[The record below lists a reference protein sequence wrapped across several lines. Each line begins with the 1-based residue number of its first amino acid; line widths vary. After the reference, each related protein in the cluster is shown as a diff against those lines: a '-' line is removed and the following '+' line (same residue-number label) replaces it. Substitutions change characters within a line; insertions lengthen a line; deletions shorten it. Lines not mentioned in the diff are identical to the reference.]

1 MKRLSSPVALCFVI
15 SISATNIFSQTITT
29 ASDNGANY
37 SGGWSNGSNGGSGFQ
52 AWNIWSSGGTG
63 GWGGNFIGNPAS
75 AGITAMSTT
84 SFGLG
89 ARESASAY
97 ANAERRLN
105 TSLAIGQTLS
115 FQWSINWDSG
125 PGGKGFDVYSG
136 SSKILTINNGGD
148 SAITCNG
155 SNVGFAYGNNV
166 MTWSFTRTDATT
178 ISVMANGRN
187 GTDSFS
193 SNIVVADGAIDRVI
207 FYAYNMQIGDQAQP
221 YFNNLTVTEPVATSM
236 AVPGDHAFLGAW
248 SPDGSNGTGMTKSS
262 NPATPDLWT
271 SYFKSSDARLISFKF
286 VADGSFDFSWG
297 ADPGR
302 AGYAKRG
309 GDSIKLNIPA
319 TGLYKFSFDQ
329 STLQYSLTRAGSEDF
344 GGYQVFSDTYSLNGG
359 EAADD
364 DGDGLTNGQEYVL
377 NTDPANFDSDADT
390 INDGVEVN
398 TTNTNP
404 LLADSDIDTLP
415 DWWEV
420 ARGLNPNS
428 SAGNDGASGDPDG
441 DNFSNKQEFEG
452 QSNPVSSVSVPA
464 NRAITFSID
473 LSRQIA
479 AGTFSASSSAVEVW
493 GTFNDWGNFTNKY
506 SLTNN
511 GSGIYSGT
519 FVVPGANGATSR
531 YKFVTFDG
539 NNTLSWEPSSDRVL
553 VMGANGQAISLPVA
567 YLGEVRPVT
576 FSVNMG
582 VQVALGRFTH
592 GTDKVFVAGNDV
604 AGGWDTGTELARVE
618 STDVYSGT
626 VFVSNVEGVTSSY
639 KFRVNN
645 SLGYE
650 GDVNPD
656 PAVDTR
662 TFTLGM
668 RDLTQANPEVYFNN
682 LNVVPANRTVTFAV
696 DMSIQQ
702 ALGKFDPALGTVQ
715 LRGLGSFNA
724 TDKVLT
730 REGTTLI
737 YKGTFVVTGDSG
749 SAVEYK
755 FFSVGVT
762 ASGFEVINP
771 NDLLQN
777 RSLTLGATDSPMA
790 LDPVY
795 FSNQSV
801 LPPSALSYTPSS
813 ASGTVGTAITSLNPT
828 VTGTVTSYAV
838 SSALP
843 LGLSLDTSS
852 GVISG
857 TPTTVSATAS
867 YTVTAT
873 NGTGSTTATVT
884 IEVVAAPNQLAAYVG
899 SFGLSGGDTAGDAD
913 PDGDGMDNNAEYAFG
928 TDPTSGA
935 SRQTTLISSTGEIK
949 LLYLQRNSGISY
961 SVKSFTDLTT
971 SFDSGTTVTP
981 VATSPQPADVRT
993 GYTQYEAVL
1002 STAGIA
1008 KGFLRVKATLVP

>member
-1 MKRLSSPVALCFVI
+1 MKRLSAPVALCFVI
-15 SISATNIFSQTITT
+15 SFSATNIFSQTITT

-155 SNVGFAYGNNV
+155 SNVGFAYGNNA

-193 SNIVVADGAIDRVI
+193 TNIVVADGAIDRVI

-262 NPATPDLWT
+262 NPATPNLWT

-404 LLADSDIDTLP
+404 LLADSDTDTLP

-420 ARGLNPNS
+420 AYALNPNS
-428 SAGNDGASGDPDG
+428 STGIDGASGDPDI
-441 DNFSNKQEFEG
+441 DSFTNKQEFEG

-464 NRAITFSID
+464 NRTVTFSID

-511 GSGIYSGT
+511 GSGIYSGA
-519 FVVPGANGATSR
+519 FVVPGANEATSR
-531 YKFVTFDG
+531 YKFVTFDD
-539 NNTLSWEPSSDRVL
+539 NNTLSWEPGSDRLL
-553 VMGANGQAISLPVA
+553 VMGANGQPISLPVA

-592 GTDKVFVAGNDV
+592 GINKVYLVGDV
-604 AGGWDTGTELARVE
+604 VGSWNVPGTELARVG
-618 STDVYSGT
+618 SSDVYSAE
-626 VFVSNVEGVTSSY
+626 VFVAGALNATANY
-639 KFRVNN
+639 KFYANNLLAFETDFDAATAGDQTRVLI
-645 SLGYE
+645 LG
-650 GDVNPD
+650 
-656 PAVDTR
+656 ARDTAE
-662 TFTLGM
+662 TLPV
-668 RDLTQANPEVYFNN
+668 AYFNN
-682 LNVVPANRTVTFAV
+682 MDVVPSNRTVTFAV

-702 ALGKFDPALGTVQ
+702 AMGKFDPATGTVQ

-730 REGTTLI
+730 REGETLI
-737 YKGTFVVTGDSG
+737 YRGTFVVIGDVDSI
-749 SAVEYK
+749 VDYK
-755 FFSVGVT
+755 FFSAGVT
-762 ASGFEVINP
+762 VSGFEVINP
-771 NDLLQN
+771 NDLLLN
-777 RSLTLGATDSPMA
+777 RNLTLGASGSPIVLETA
-790 LDPVY
+790 Y
-795 FSNQSV
+795 FSNQSA
-801 LPPSALSYTPSS
+801 LPPTFSRAYPGRALTEVAPNGLTYLVNYAFGGDSNTQPILPVQDMSDPNKLQLIVVYRTDDATLPL
-813 ASGTVGTAITSLNPT
+813 SGLGGEATTNLSGAWDLPGVT
-828 VTGTVTSYAV
+828 VTDGDITG
-838 SSALP
+838 LP
-843 LGLSLDTSS
+843 ANLTRK
-852 GVISG
+852 VISIDRD
-857 TPTTVSATAS
+857 TEPKKFLR
-867 YTVTAT
+867 
-873 NGTGSTTATVT
+873 ATVT
-884 IEVVAAPNQLAAYVG
+884 
-899 SFGLSGGDTAGDAD
+899 
-913 PDGDGMDNNAEYAFG
+913 
-928 TDPTSGA
+928 
-935 SRQTTLISSTGEIK
+935 K
-949 LLYLQRNSGISY
+949 
-961 SVKSFTDLTT
+961 
-971 SFDSGTTVTP
+971 
-981 VATSPQPADVRT
+981 
-993 GYTQYEAVL
+993 
-1002 STAGIA
+1002 
-1008 KGFLRVKATLVP
+1008 